1 MIDESRELGI
11 VVDRATLS
19 RSGAPIVR
27 ELSLRVGPGEAV
39 SILGPSGSGKST
51 LLRLIAGLAAPD
63 AGSVRVGGT
72 AATTAEARATV
83 GFVMQE
89 GALFP
94 HLTLADNVTIAG
106 RLRGQRRP
114 AVAARL
120 TEVCVLARVDVAWLG
135 RYPAELSGGQRQR
148 GALARALFADPAV
161 LLFDEPLSALDPLV
175 RAELQGELAEL
186 PARLGKTV
194 VFVTHDVVEATRLAP
209 RLVLLAE
216 GRLVAEGTIG
226 ELRAAPE
233 GSFVRRFL
241 AAQGAIGGG
250 P

>member
-1 MIDESRELGI
+1 MTDEGRAQVIAVEG
-11 VVDRATLS
+11 ATLS
-19 RSGAPIVR
+19 RAGVPILRGV
-27 ELSLRVGPGEAV
+27 SLRVGEGESVAV
-39 SILGPSGSGKST
+39 LGPSGSGKST

-63 AGSVRVGGT
+63 GGQVTVGGV
-72 AATTAEARATV
+72 AATGAEARARV

-94 HLTLADNVTIAG
+94 HLTLAGNVTLTG
-106 RLRGQRRP
+106 RLRGQER
-114 AVAARL
+114 AAIEARL
-120 TEVCVLARVDVAWLG
+120 AEVCAIARVDPAWLG

-148 GALARALFADPAV
+148 GGLARALFSDPAV

-175 RAELQGELAEL
+175 RAELQGELAGL
-186 PARLGKTV
+186 PARLGKTA
-194 VFVTHDVVEATRLAP
+194 VFVTHDVIEATRLAR
-209 RLVLLAE
+209 RLVLLAD
-216 GRLVAEGTIG
+216 GRLVAEGTID

-241 AAQGAIGGG
+241 EAQGAIGGG